1 MSGNMCIFIGRLAR
15 KPVRK
20 DKGDSPR
27 CYFTLLNSSSYKRED
42 GSRDTYSVDFMVSG
56 KRAIAMAQYQDVGDL
71 IWVSAK
77 YTPFK
82 RKARGLNGLPI
93 EDSILVDVPLF
104 QVVEY
109 QYLAPGKKKQGA
121 NISSNAEDILLSD
134 YIEDYNPILD
144 SFNAKFL
151 DNSSSVCEEFN

>member
-1 MSGNMCIFIGRLAR
+1 MSGNMCVFTGRLAR

-56 KRAIAMAQYQDVGDL
+56 TRAIAMAQYQDVGDL

-77 YTPFK
+77 FTPFK
-82 RKARGLNGLPI
+82 RKARDLNGMPI
-93 EDSILVDVPLF
+93 EDSMLVDVPLF

-109 QYLAPGKKKQGA
+109 QYLAPGKKKQGTT
-121 NISSNAEDILLSD
+121 SSSTEDVLLSD
-134 YIEDYNPILD
+134 YVGDYSPILD
-144 SFNAKFL
+144 SFNAKSL
-151 DNSSSVCEEFN
+151 DNSISVCEEFK